1 MSGLASTKFIRD
13 QNGVERILSVNVY
26 ATMLLTLAI
35 MPILS
40 RMADKYSTTPHL
52 TVVSSDV
59 HPWSVFSERQYIP
72 ANPSQATSKTPLFDA
87 LNDELKANVSDRYNT
102 SKLLEALAVRE
113 YCARNTFEKT
123 KVVVNYTTPGLCHSS
138 LSRDLVSVIKDVLLA
153 ILARRTDVG
162 ARCLVNPTLDGPET
176 YGQYIYDCKVAE
188 PGMMVLGTAPETI
201 AQGKY
206 EQGEKLQKRVWE
218 ELCIKLEEIMPGV
231 TNNA

>member
-1 MSGLASTKFIRD
+1 MSTKFITD
-13 QNGVERILSVNVY
+13 QTGVERVLSVNVY
-26 ATMLLTLAI
+26 STILLMLATL
-35 MPILS
+35 PILS
-40 RMADKYSTTPHL
+40 RMADKHSTTPHL

-59 HPWSVFSERQYIP
+59 HSWSVFSERQYIP

-87 LNDELKANVSDRYNT
+87 LNDESKANMPDRYNT

-123 KVVVNYTTPGLCHSS
+123 KVVVNYTTPGLCYSEMG
-138 LSRDLVSVIKDVLLA
+138 RDFESVIWNVVMA
-153 ILARRTDVG
+153 ILARKTDVG
-162 ARCLVNPTLDGPET
+162 ARCLVNPTFDGPET
-176 YGQYIYDCKVAE
+176 YGQYIYDCKVTE

-201 AQGKY
+201 PHGKY

-231 TNNA
+231 SKDA